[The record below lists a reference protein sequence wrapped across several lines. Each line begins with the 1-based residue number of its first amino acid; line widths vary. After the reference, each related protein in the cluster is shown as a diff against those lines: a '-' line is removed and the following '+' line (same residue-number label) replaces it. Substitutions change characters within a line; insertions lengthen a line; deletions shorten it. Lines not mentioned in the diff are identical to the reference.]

1 MYEKL
6 IVMRAKKKQKD
17 ILHVTYAG
25 QGEFYLLN
33 VIRTYICLSFLYS
46 HLKISDLIVHLQSVH
61 DYPVE
66 VEQLHFPAITEF
78 LSWKADE
85 EKKMHSAYV
94 QECAPRT
101 FDTTKHW
108 YYCCNRSGVYRNR
121 NTGMRNTKS
130 QGSSK
135 IGERCIAH
143 MKAIQNF
150 SSGEVVVHYCRTHH
164 NHEQNIGHLRLQ
176 HTTRMKVAAELQQ
189 GVTIG
194 RIIDNV
200 RDCAT
205 GGITREHLITRQ
217 DIHNIKNHYNIEG
230 IIRHTNDLTSVC
242 AWVEEMRALPYNP
255 ILLFKPQGATQPQD
269 MDNVGIDDFILG
281 IQTEFQKDMLLGLD
295 KCVCIDST
303 HGTNM
308 YDFNLITVLVIDGFG
323 EGIPVAWAIANREDV
338 TMLIEFLKAIKKRT
352 GHLKPQWF
360 MSDDANQYFNA
371 WKGVF
376 GGDETTKLL
385 CAWHVDR
392 AWRTALLH
400 HIDTKQSRIVVY
412 HQLRILLMENQEASF
427 RQLLQQFISFLDANE
442 ERFSKYF
449 KENYCNRLC
458 EWASCFRRGSVVN
471 TNMFVESFHRTL
483 KVVYLEHKQ
492 NRRIDVLLH
501 VLLKLSR
508 DKVFE
513 QLTKMEKGK
522 YSHRVTEINKRHR
535 ESEKMEPLK
544 KHIRAIN
551 DKTWSVP
558 SAKDGAIR
566 YTVELVTEEC
576 DCSLRCST
584 CAACVHMYT
593 CSCMDST
600 LHATVCKHVH
610 IIKMTSSSTSV
621 KKCSPATSHPND
633 KLKYFTNLLSDKVQ
647 ATKLETQRQK
657 LLTKINEISVL
668 VNECESTDALKMSSS
683 HPLQ

>member
-108 YYCCNRSGVYRNR
+108 YYYCNLSGVYRNR

-281 IQTEFQKDMLLGLD
+281 IQTEFQKDML
-295 KCVCIDST
+295 
-303 HGTNM
+303 
-308 YDFNLITVLVIDGFG
+308 
-323 EGIPVAWAIANREDV
+323 
-338 TMLIEFLKAIKKRT
+338 
-352 GHLKPQWF
+352 Q
-360 MSDDANQYFNA
+360 
-371 WKGVF
+371 
-376 GGDETTKLL
+376 
-385 CAWHVDR
+385 
-392 AWRTALLH
+392 
-400 HIDTKQSRIVVY
+400 
-412 HQLRILLMENQEASF
+412 
-427 RQLLQQFISFLDANE
+427 
-442 ERFSKYF
+442 
-449 KENYCNRLC
+449 
-458 EWASCFRRGSVVN
+458 
-471 TNMFVESFHRTL
+471 
-483 KVVYLEHKQ
+483 
-492 NRRIDVLLH
+492 
-501 VLLKLSR
+501 
-508 DKVFE
+508 
-513 QLTKMEKGK
+513 
-522 YSHRVTEINKRHR
+522 
-535 ESEKMEPLK
+535 
-544 KHIRAIN
+544 
-551 DKTWSVP
+551 
-558 SAKDGAIR
+558 
-566 YTVELVTEEC
+566 
-576 DCSLRCST
+576 
-584 CAACVHMYT
+584 
-593 CSCMDST
+593 
-600 LHATVCKHVH
+600 
-610 IIKMTSSSTSV
+610 
-621 KKCSPATSHPND
+621 
-633 KLKYFTNLLSDKVQ
+633 
-647 ATKLETQRQK
+647 
-657 LLTKINEISVL
+657 ISVSAL
-668 VNECESTDALKMSSS
+668 ILHMERTCTTST
-683 HPLQ
+683 